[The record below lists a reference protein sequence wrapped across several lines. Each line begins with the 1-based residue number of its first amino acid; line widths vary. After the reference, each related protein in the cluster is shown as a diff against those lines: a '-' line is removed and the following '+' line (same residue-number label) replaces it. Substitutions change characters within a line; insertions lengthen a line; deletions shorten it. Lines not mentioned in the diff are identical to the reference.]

1 MTLSNVPCRWRTP
14 ACTVP
19 ARCRMSAPG
28 PENPP
33 TDAVTWVI
41 FKQNAGGWSAV
52 DDPLTDEAHHY
63 EITPR
68 MAKLQLEHPGMN
80 MEDILIEE
88 GETSLSECRDICIS
102 VNEHRSYSTLASPT
116 LCGVWGA

>member
-1 MTLSNVPCRWRTP
+1 
-14 ACTVP
+14 
-19 ARCRMSAPG
+19 MSALG
-28 PENPP
+28 PVIPP
-33 TDAVTWVI
+33 TDAVTRVI
-41 FKQNAGGWSAV
+41 FKQIAGGWSAV